1 MFATLDPTSRRLRLP
16 REQEIIINDTVGF
29 IRDLPP
35 GLLSAFRATLE
46 EIGDSNLLIHLV
58 DISNP
63 RWPQQIQS
71 VERILEE
78 LQIAQIPTLLVLN
91 KADLVDAETL
101 QGISRQL
108 AQGGEREVVAISATD
123 RKTLPLL
130 LEKVGKMLSQDLGS
144 TGGHDFDADRV
155 SQIA

>member
-1 MFATLDPTSRRLRLP
+1 MD
-16 REQEIIINDTVGF
+16 V
-29 IRDLPP
+29 
-35 GLLSAFRATLE
+35 
-46 EIGDSNLLIHLV
+46 
-58 DISNP
+58 SNP

-78 LQIAQIPTLLVLN
+78 LQVAQIPTLLILN
-91 KADLVDAETL
+91 KADLVDVETL

-108 AQGGEREVVAISATD
+108 TQGGERDVVAISATE

-130 LEKVGKMLSQDLGS
+130 LEKVGKLLSQDLNS
-144 TGGHDFDADRV
+144 TSGRDFDASPI